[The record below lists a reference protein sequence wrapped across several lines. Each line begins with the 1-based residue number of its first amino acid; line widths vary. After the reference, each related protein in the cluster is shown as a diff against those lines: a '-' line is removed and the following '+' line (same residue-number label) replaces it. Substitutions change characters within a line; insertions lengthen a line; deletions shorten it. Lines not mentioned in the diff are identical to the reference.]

1 MKKDKNPTGD
11 GAVMITPLAYTKVT
25 LHAVANPCQ
34 QIHGILVGNHCEEG
48 NLRIVDALPVCHSN
62 PTKTMLNMAFR
73 LAESHLLRTSTS
85 SSSTSNSTIVGWY
98 TAAERLDD
106 TKGSP
111 AVFRI
116 LSTIHSTEL
125 GIEPVLLCI
134 QNSKF
139 TNLME
144 EDEPKDTANTLLQ
157 GYSWDAQNK
166 RTTSIPVVLVQPSSG
181 AGNKTVAALQT
192 HCSGFL
198 SSSSSRTSRLPIYDF
213 ENHLEERGPSHI
225 QETDWLVNSAVVDF
239 LIT

>member
-11 GAVMITPLAYTKVT
+11 GAVIVTPLAYTKIT

-34 QIHGILVGNHCEEG
+34 PIHGILVGNQCEG
-48 NLRIVDALPVCHSN
+48 NLRIVDALPVCHSH
-62 PTKTMLNMAFR
+62 PTRTILNMAFR
-73 LAESHLLRTSTS
+73 LAESHLLRTTSTN
-85 SSSTSNSTIVGWY
+85 TTTIVGWY

-106 TKGSP
+106 TKASP

-144 EDEPKDTANTLLQ
+144 EEEDEQKDTASTLLQ

-166 RTTSIPVVLVQPSSG
+166 RTTSIPVVLVQQSSG
-181 AGNKTVAALQT
+181 SPGKTLAALRT

-198 SSSSSRTSRLPIYDF
+198 SSSRTTSRLPIYDF
-213 ENHLEERGPSHI
+213 ENHLEEGGSSHI
-225 QETDWLVNSAVVDF
+225 QETDWLVNRAVVDF
-239 LIT
+239 LMS